1 MPRLEWH
8 QRDTLAAKYS
18 AYLRNYL
25 LNRNHAIN
33 AIEVTKCDR
42 YSGGIWTSETTS
54 VPREQLLTIFVNGN
68 ELATVMCTPVKVNF
82 LAMGLLYSEGL
93 IHTAKDVATM
103 RVCDEE
109 AEVDVRLLRQDIE
122 LPKARVLTSG
132 CGGGSTSGIRDA
144 ASLRVASDVTFAPEQ
159 VTAMMKRLLEAAETH
174 REYGGLHTSALC
186 DGNSLTA
193 VAEDIGRHNT
203 LDKIAGECLFKS
215 MTMHD
220 RMLVSTG
227 RMSSEMILKA
237 GRMGTPV
244 VVSRGALTGKAVS
257 FADELGITAIG
268 YARGERFTV
277 YTHANRVG
285 ATESGLTHIQGR

>member
-1 MPRLEWH
+1 
-8 QRDTLAAKYS
+8 
-18 AYLRNYL
+18 
-25 LNRNHAIN
+25 
-33 AIEVTKCDR
+33 
-42 YSGGIWTSETTS
+42 
-54 VPREQLLTIFVNGN
+54 
-68 ELATVMCTPVKVNF
+68 MCTPVKVNF
-82 LAMGLLYSEGL
+82 LAMGLLFSEGV
-93 IHTAKDVATM
+93 IQSARDVATM

-132 CGGGSTSGIRDA
+132 CGGGSTSAIRDVEN
-144 ASLRVASDVTFAPEQ
+144 LRVTSAAAFAPEQ
-159 VTAMMKRLLEAAETH
+159 VTAMMKRLLDAAETH
-174 REYGGLHTSALC
+174 REYGGLHTSAIC
-186 DGNSLTA
+186 DGNSLA
-193 VAEDIGRHNT
+193 VVAEDIGRHNT

-244 VVSRGALTGKAVS
+244 VVSRGAITGKAVS
-257 FADELGITAIG
+257 FASELGITAIG
-268 YARGERFTV
+268 YARGDRFTV

-285 ATESGLTHIQGR
+285 VTESGLTHSQER